1 MPDLHWYQ
9 DTTKPVAE
17 CFQHANL
24 YGYLNPLRSTP
35 IQLVDSV
42 ALDWLY
48 RLGEKDLREST
59 CFDAAAT
66 LGLILCDDVRPNPVL
81 KEVCRQH
88 DIALMRTALDPNAIL
103 DFLQANLA
111 RLLSPRCH
119 RHGVF
124 LAVMNTGVMIT
135 GKSGV
140 GKSEV
145 ALDLVQRG
153 HQLIAD
159 DVVEIY
165 RREGPELL
173 GECPPALKGYIEIRG
188 LGIINVERMFGPA
201 AVLTDYELELIIEL
215 RDATDSE
222 ILELDRLQP
231 SLRMVD
237 ILGVEISCLSMLVA
251 PGRNLSVLVEAAIRD
266 HLLRRSGVHSSLEFI
281 GLHDER
287 MGVES
292 RR

>member
-1 MPDLHWYQ
+1 
-9 DTTKPVAE
+9 
-17 CFQHANL
+17 
-24 YGYLNPLRSTP
+24 
-35 IQLVDSV
+35 
-42 ALDWLY
+42 
-48 RLGEKDLREST
+48 
-59 CFDAAAT
+59 
-66 LGLILCDDVRPNPVL
+66 
-81 KEVCRQH
+81 
-88 DIALMRTALDPNAIL
+88 
-103 DFLQANLA
+103 
-111 RLLSPRCH
+111 
-119 RHGVF
+119 
-124 LAVMNTGVMIT
+124 
-135 GKSGV
+135 
-140 GKSEV
+140 
-145 ALDLVQRG
+145 
-153 HQLIAD
+153 
-159 DVVEIY
+159 
-165 RREGPELL
+165 
-173 GECPPALKGYIEIRG
+173 
-188 LGIINVERMFGPA
+188 MFGPA